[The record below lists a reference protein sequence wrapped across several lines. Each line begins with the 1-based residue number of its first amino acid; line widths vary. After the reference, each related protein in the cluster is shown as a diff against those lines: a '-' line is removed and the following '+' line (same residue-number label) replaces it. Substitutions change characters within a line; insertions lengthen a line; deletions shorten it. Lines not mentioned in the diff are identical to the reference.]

1 MHRPT
6 RAYDGG
12 GALLLGQSMAK
23 NDLDRHSLR
32 QTNQTRWLS
41 WLTLLAGAVMC
52 VFAVLM
58 S

>member
-1 MHRPT
+1 MRRAV
-6 RAYDGG
+6 RAYDRESALFL
-12 GALLLGQSMAK
+12 GASMAS
-23 NDLDRHSLR
+23 DPDRHSIR
-32 QTNQTRWLS
+32 QMKWLS

>member
-1 MHRPT
+1 MLRSA
-6 RAYDGG
+6 RAYDGR
-12 GALLLGQSMAK
+12 GALSLGQSMA
-23 NDLDRHSLR
+23 NDRDRHSLR
-32 QTNQTRWLS
+32 QTKWLS